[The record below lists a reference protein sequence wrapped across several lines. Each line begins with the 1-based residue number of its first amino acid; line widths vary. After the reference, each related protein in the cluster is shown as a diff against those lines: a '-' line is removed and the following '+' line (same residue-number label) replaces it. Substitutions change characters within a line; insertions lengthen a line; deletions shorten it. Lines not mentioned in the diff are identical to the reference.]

1 MVGRSATET
10 QPPSPRGILLG
21 PWDPSSGLSESAQQV
36 SYGGNPTQRAAPEK
50 RDRGEHGRP
59 QRALPPGKDPFCD
72 LLRKNPSDEM
82 LHKSVSDVKHILIC
96 SSSRIELGD
105 VTPHNIKQLKRLN
118 QVIFPVSYN
127 DKFYKDVLEVGELA
141 KLAYFNDIAVGA
153 VCCRVDHSQN
163 QKRLY
168 IMTLGCLAP
177 YRRLGIG
184 TKMLNHVL
192 NICEKDGTFDNI
204 YLHVQ
209 ISNES
214 AIDFYRKFG
223 FEIIET
229 KKNYYKRI
237 EPADAHVLQ
246 KNLKAPCLGQN
257 ADVQKT
263 DN

>member
-1 MVGRSATET
+1 MKG
-10 QPPSPRGILLG
+10 
-21 PWDPSSGLSESAQQV
+21 
-36 SYGGNPTQRAAPEK
+36 
-50 RDRGEHGRP
+50 
-59 QRALPPGKDPFCD
+59 
-72 LLRKNPSDEM
+72 
-82 LHKSVSDVKHILIC
+82 
-96 SSSRIELGD
+96 SRIELGD

-184 TKMLNHVL
+184 TKMLNH
-192 NICEKDGTFDNI
+192 
-204 YLHVQ
+204 
-209 ISNES
+209 
-214 AIDFYRKFG
+214 KFG

-246 KNLKAPCLGQN
+246 KSLRSPCAPPGGELQKAE
-257 ADVQKT
+257 
-263 DN
+263 